1 MTEKQTVW
9 MVKSNGGEPQE
20 VEAIPEK
27 LIPMMVAGW
36 SQCGPPENQQEE
48 SI

>member
-9 MVKSNGGEPQE
+9 LAPPYGGEPQE

-27 LIPMMVAGW
+27 LVPKMVAGW
-36 SQCGPPENQQEE
+36 SQCAPRENHQEE
-48 SI
+48 SN

>member
-1 MTEKQTVW
+1 MTEKQTVRLAP
-9 MVKSNGGEPQE
+9 SNGGEPQE

-36 SQCGPPENQQEE
+36 SQCAPPENQQEE
-48 SI
+48 SV

>member
-9 MVKSNGGEPQE
+9 LAPPDGGEPQE

-27 LIPMMVAGW
+27 LVPRMVAGW
-36 SQCGPPENQQEE
+36 CQCGPPEHKEEE

>member
-9 MVKSNGGEPQE
+9 LAPPNGGEPQE

-27 LIPMMVAGW
+27 LVPMMISGW